1 MHATYFYFGAAL
13 LTALCQT
20 ATDIC
25 TKAATREAEER
36 LILATQW
43 TVGAGLLWLLCLAQL
58 PALLFHPV
66 ETFAQLLHPGFWPLL
81 LLSGT
86 LNVIAYFLFVRA
98 SRLSDASLVT
108 PIVLVTPVLML
119 ATSPLI
125 LGEQVPPLGAA
136 GVILSV
142 LGAGLLGESELNAS
156 PRLSFVVLLRNS
168 GVRSMFAA
176 ATIWSITAN
185 LDKLGIRAST
195 PLLWVATITTYI
207 ALCSTIFWLTAP
219 LHLRDVRHAVLAG
232 VANAVGNASQMYA
245 LTLLFA
251 PYVIAIKRTSALFT
265 VIVSGIVL
273 KDNIRSRLVGTA
285 VMLAGAALIAFA
297 HS

>member
-1 MHATYFYFGAAL
+1 
-13 LTALCQT
+13 
-20 ATDIC
+20 
-25 TKAATREAEER
+25 
-36 LILATQW
+36 
-43 TVGAGLLWLLCLAQL
+43 
-58 PALLFHPV
+58 
-66 ETFAQLLHPGFWPLL
+66 
-81 LLSGT
+81 
-86 LNVIAYFLFVRA
+86 VIAYFLFVRA
-98 SRLSDASLVT
+98 LRLSDASLVT

-176 ATIWSITAN
+176 ATIWSIMAN

-219 LHLRDVRHAVLAG
+219 HRPLHLRDVRHAVLAG
-232 VANAVGNASQMYA
+232 VANARLRRCQHQS
-245 LTLLFA
+245 LLVRARIFSPSFDRRDDLDTA
-251 PYVIAIKRTSALFT
+251 HRGVTIL
-265 VIVSGIVL
+265 
-273 KDNIRSRLVGTA
+273 RLVT
-285 VMLAGAALIAFA
+285 L
-297 HS
+297 S